1 MRSFLKYLLASIL
14 GVIIASLLVFVLTL
28 VIVSAIVSSQDKPEK
43 VSDNSILQLKLNLPV
58 HDRKSSLPVLVYNIT
73 SFRADNQLGLNDI
86 LNNIAKAKKDIQI
99 RGIFLDMTNINAG
112 IATVEEIRNALL
124 DFKSSGKFIVAF
136 SDSYSQKA
144 YYLASIAD
152 KIYMNPGGSVDFIGL
167 SAEIMFY
174 KKALEK
180 LDIKPEIIRHGRF
193 KSAVEPFMYDKMS
206 PENREQIHKY
216 MGSIWEHMVNK
227 ISESRKIDAQK
238 LNLFADSLLLWDNA
252 SAIRYKII
260 DTLLYRDQV
269 MDTMA
274 RLSGV
279 DRVRDLHLVSH
290 QKYLRVPKPR
300 EDKPYTRNKIAIIYA
315 EGDIVS
321 GDPGEGSIG
330 SESIS
335 KAIRGARED
344 STIKAIVF
352 RVNSGGGSALASEV
366 IWREL
371 YLAHKVKPVIASMGD
386 VAASGGYYIVTA
398 ADTIVA
404 SPNTIT
410 GSIGVFGLLMD
421 ASGFFNDKLG
431 LSTDVEKTNLNSD
444 FGSIFRPLSGT
455 ERYVLQKMID
465 QTYSTFVTR
474 VSDGRHLSY
483 TSVDQIAE
491 GRVWSGT
498 NAQDLKLTDV
508 MGGLNTAVE
517 LAAKKAKLDNYRLV
531 ELPRIKED
539 LITQIVNE
547 LSDDFSEKILQREL
561 AGNYKYFRFM
571 QKMVESDRIQA
582 RLPYQITVH

>member
-14 GVIIASLLVFVLTL
+14 GVIIGSVIIFFLTLLV
-28 VIVSAIVSSQDKPEK
+28 IGAIVSSQDKTVK
-43 VSDNSILQLKLNLPV
+43 VSDNSVLQLKLNLPV

-73 SFRADNQLGLNDI
+73 SFRTDNQLGLNDI
-86 LNNIAKAKKDIQI
+86 LNNITKAKKDDHI
-99 RGIFLDMTNINAG
+99 RGIFLDLSRLDAG

-124 DFKSSGKFIVAF
+124 DFKNSGKFIVAF

-152 KIYMNPGGSVDFIGL
+152 KVYMNPGGSVDFIGL
-167 SAEIMFY
+167 SAEIMFF

-180 LDIKPEIIRHGRF
+180 LDIKPEIIRHGKF

-206 PENREQIHKY
+206 PENREQIHTY
-216 MGSIWEHMVNK
+216 VGSIWDHMVKK
-227 ISESRKIDAQK
+227 ISESRNIEVQK
-238 LNLFADSLLLWDNA
+238 LNSFADSLKLWDNA
-252 SAIRYKII
+252 SAIRYNII
-260 DTLLYRDQV
+260 DTVLYRDQV
-269 MDTMA
+269 MDTLA

-279 DRVRDLHLVSH
+279 ERAKNLHYVSH
-290 QKYLRVPKPR
+290 QKYLKVPKPR

-330 SESIS
+330 SEAIS

-344 STIKAIVF
+344 SSIKAIVF

-371 YLAHKVKPVIASMGD
+371 YLARKVKPVIASMGD
-386 VAASGGYYIVTA
+386 VAASGGYYIVSS

-410 GSIGVFGLLMD
+410 GSIGVFGLLVD

-431 LSTDVEKTNLNSD
+431 LTTDVEKTNQNSD
-444 FGSIFRPLSGT
+444 FGSIFRPVSGT
-455 ERYVLQKMID
+455 ERLVLQKMID
-465 QTYSTFVTR
+465 ETYSTFVTR
-474 VSDGRHLSY
+474 VADGRKLSFA
-483 TSVDQIAE
+483 SVDQIAE
-491 GRVWSGT
+491 GRVWSGI

-508 MGGLNTAVE
+508 MGGLNLAVE

-531 ELPRIKED
+531 ELPHIKED
-539 LITQIVNE
+539 LLTQIVNE

-571 QKMVESDRIQA
+571 KKMVEGDRIQA